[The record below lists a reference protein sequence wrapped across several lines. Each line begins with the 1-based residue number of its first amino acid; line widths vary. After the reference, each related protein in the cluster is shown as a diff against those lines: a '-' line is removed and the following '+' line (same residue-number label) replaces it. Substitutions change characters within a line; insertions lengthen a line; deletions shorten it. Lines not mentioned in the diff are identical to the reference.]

1 MHTWYKNCN
10 LNTTISTNLRT
21 LLLSYNIEEEKSSTC
36 VGRDF
41 LEEEGEKRTEIREAL
56 AAASLEPQVSSSFL
70 DMQSKRPSESGVCPQ
85 DLFSPQVAWN

>member
-10 LNTTISTNLRT
+10 LNTRISTNPRT

-41 LEEEGEKRTEIREAL
+41 LEEEGEKRMKIGEAL
-56 AAASLEPQVSSSFL
+56 AAASLA
-70 DMQSKRPSESGVCPQ
+70 
-85 DLFSPQVAWN
+85 SPK